1 MESVADRRLGD
12 LCAAAR
18 GPYPATTA
26 PSTTSVGTDAIGRFL
41 RPVAYQGFPEHLLP
55 AELRDTP
62 PADDAVLRRV
72 DGHLPG

>member
-1 MESVADRRLGD
+1 MADRRLGD